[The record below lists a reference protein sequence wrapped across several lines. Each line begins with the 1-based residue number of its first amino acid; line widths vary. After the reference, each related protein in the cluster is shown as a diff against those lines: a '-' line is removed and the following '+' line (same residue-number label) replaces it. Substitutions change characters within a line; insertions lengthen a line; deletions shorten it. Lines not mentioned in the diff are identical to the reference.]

1 KPRAS
6 VCQAVMAGRLS
17 ELEVSVPLWFDV
29 LDEQNVLASW
39 LADNLQDIAPR
50 QGPESKVALAVGG
63 LLAHG
68 GLADFI
74 QNFSE
79 SEAVFCIREV
89 VETCQVGAS
98 HFVLTLGG
106 VNASVMGFLCL
117 FCCLQVRSGGEQR
130 LFLFFGHLLEVTG
143 GARNL
148 QAAPLGAGRG
158 LLAA

>member
-1 KPRAS
+1 MPASRSARAIIFAPRSWPSRPGLAISTRILFCIIGEYHYAMEFAKPRES

-74 QNFSE
+74 QDFFE
-79 SEAVFCIREV
+79 GEAVFCIREV
-89 VETCQVGAS
+89 VEK
-98 HFVLTLGG
+98 VLDEIRKS
-106 VNASVMGFLCL
+106 A
-117 FCCLQVRSGGEQR
+117 VRKETTDS
-130 LFLFFGHLLEVTG
+130 
-143 GARNL
+143 
-148 QAAPLGAGRG
+148 
-158 LLAA
+158 